1 MKSFLFAFLFL
12 FVPKLAISQISEND
26 EISYVD
32 SLGMEGT
39 FETQQFLR
47 VIKDLKIPN
56 KEPYEIK
63 EYYKSGKLAMTGSI
77 IPSKNNKRVG
87 SFTSFYENGSKK
99 SIEIYNEGNLKSK
112 YDFYEKGQKKMVSEY
127 LFNSKQLTS
136 EKKIT
141 QFWNEDGIQK
151 IIDGNGFFEIK
162 EEEESEKGELKNSLK
177 NGIWE
182 GHQYDITYKETYE
195 NGKLIS
201 GISTDKNLETYM
213 YTDIET
219 KPVPKKGMENF
230 YSFIGRNF
238 NYTEES
244 IKNNILGKILLKF
257 VVDKDGQI
265 IEPKII
271 RGLGYGLDEEAI
283 RVLLKYGNWVPGIQ
297 RGRKVR
303 CSYIF
308 PLNLQASR

>member
-1 MKSFLFAFLFL
+1 M
-12 FVPKLAISQISEND
+12 
-26 EISYVD
+26 
-32 SLGMEGT
+32 
-39 FETQQFLR
+39 
-47 VIKDLKIPN
+47 IKDLKIPN